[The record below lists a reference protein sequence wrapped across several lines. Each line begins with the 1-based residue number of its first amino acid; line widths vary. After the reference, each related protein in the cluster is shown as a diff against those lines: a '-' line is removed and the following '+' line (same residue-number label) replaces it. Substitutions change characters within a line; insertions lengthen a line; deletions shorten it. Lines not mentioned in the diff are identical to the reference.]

1 MRVRV
6 SRWLWALGAGTV
18 LMFGITAVRKGITMA
33 ELAEG
38 LVPWTAVAAAA
49 VLHEL
54 GHIAA
59 AWGLGV
65 RVRRL
70 RVDLFGARME
80 LEGLLSYGQ
89 EFFTAAG
96 GPLVNFLCAALV
108 HPRVSRGDW
117 PWGSLFLGASLVL
130 GGVNLLPV
138 GTLDGGRM
146 LRSGAAFLW
155 GDRVSTALWRGI
167 TMVFLGLLWL
177 LTVYALLRAGQMVSW
192 FVFCLCLLLRS
203 IAGEDGGS

>member
-6 SRWLWALGAGTV
+6 SRWLLVLTAGAV
-18 LMFGITAVRKGITMA
+18 LMGGITAVRKGITMA
-33 ELAEG
+33 ELAAG
-38 LVPWTAVAAAA
+38 LVPWTAVMAAA

-54 GHIAA
+54 GHITA

-96 GPLVNFLCAALV
+96 GPLVNFLCAALIYPFA
-108 HPRVSRGDW
+108 HRGDW

-146 LRSGAAFLW
+146 LRSGTAFLW
-155 GDRVSTALWRGI
+155 GDRVSTALWRG
-167 TMVFLGLLWL
+167 TTVVFLGLLWL
-177 LTVYALLRAGQMVSW
+177 FAVYALLRAGVMLSW
-192 FVFCLCLLLRS
+192 FVFSLCLLLRTM
-203 IAGEDGGS
+203 AGE